1 MSPRLEPQRKDMLPT
16 LPLQCVIT
24 ARAAA
29 APGSSEQHRGGGSGC
44 GSAGGGSAGAAR
56 RHLFVVTH
64 RGVSE
69 DLLARAF
76 AAIPGCEYCDLKH
89 DHATGASRVRGR
101 YLYLLIL

>member
-1 MSPRLEPQRKDMLPT
+1 MLPT